1 MDRNEPSKSR
11 FRRWVGPLLI
21 VSLGLNLLVIGA
33 AAGLYVKWPR
43 GHFAV
48 GHQFFG
54 AAGLGVIS
62 GSLGD
67 RHRKSIRDEL
77 RERGQNLSQ
86 LREQADANA
95 ADLISLLRAD
105 PIDPAGLEAHFEAQR
120 LQALR
125 MLEDGHDLIVPRILG
140 MTPEERHEF
149 ADGIEHRLG
158 ERKRHRRGH

>member
-1 MDRNEPSKSR
+1 MDRNEPSRSR
-11 FRRWVGPLLI
+11 FKRWIGPLLI

-43 GHFAV
+43 SQYAV
-48 GHQFFG
+48 GQQFFG

-62 GSLGD
+62 GSFGE

-77 RERGQNLSQ
+77 RERGQELHQ
-86 LREQADANA
+86 LREQADTNA
-95 ADLISLLRAD
+95 ADLIRLLRAD
-105 PIDPAGLEAHFEAQR
+105 PIDPVGLEAHFEAQR
-120 LQALR
+120 DQALR

-149 ADGIEHRLG
+149 ADGIERRLG
-158 ERKRHRRGH
+158 KRRGHRRGH

>member
-1 MDRNEPSKSR
+1 MDRNDPSKSR
-11 FRRWVGPLLI
+11 PRRWIGPLLI

-33 AAGLYVKWPR
+33 AVGLYVKWPR
-43 GHFAV
+43 DQFAV

-62 GSLGD
+62 GSLGE
-67 RHRKSIRDEL
+67 RHRKSIRNEL
-77 RERGQNLSQ
+77 MERGLKLHQ
-86 LREQADANA
+86 LRQQADANA
-95 ADLISLLRAD
+95 ADLISLLRDD
-105 PIDPAGLEAHFEAQR
+105 PIDPVGLEAYFEAQR
-120 LQALR
+120 NQALR

-158 ERKRHRRGH
+158 ERRGHRRGH